1 MRTGYSIG
9 QLAKQS
15 GVKVVTI
22 RYYEQI
28 GVLPTCGR
36 TEGNYR
42 VYSHEHLERLCFVRR
57 CRDLGFSLEQVR
69 DLLHLSSTQ
78 HSSCKDVCNLAED
91 HLRDVEA
98 KIADLNR
105 LASEL
110 RQIRTSCDGKRP
122 IEDCRIIAALSSGSK
137 INSESEAYS

>member
-1 MRTGYSIG
+1 MRTALSIG
-9 QLAKQS
+9 ELSKQS

-28 GVLPTCGR
+28 GLLPACDR
-36 TEGNYR
+36 TAGNYR
-42 VYSHEHLERLCFVRR
+42 VYSPEHVQRLCFVRR

-69 DLLHLSSTQ
+69 DLLHLSSVE

-98 KIADLNR
+98 KIADLSR

-110 RQIRTSCDGKRP
+110 RQIRISCDGKRP
-122 IEDCRIIAALSSGSK
+122 IGDCRIIAALSAHSNK
-137 INSESEAYS
+137 NKESEG